1 MVGNSAC
8 LGSWNVSQ
16 AWVLSGWFGGAF
28 AMEKKGGKNLCVF
41 GESFFLLNLKV
52 PVFFVGETY
61 FLGIFI

>member
-28 AMEKKGGKNLCVF
+28 AMEKRVEKTYVF
-41 GESFFLLNLKV
+41 VGAF
-52 PVFFVGETY
+52 FFVES
-61 FLGIFI
+61 